1 MKYIISELVPVD
13 FHKSFYGKAIQ
24 IQKGRTYYLK
34 SYNTI
39 VCAVT
44 PSGKVK
50 RYWNGWS
57 ATTARHVDSFLVA
70 HGLPKMNKATWQALP
85 LSNVTRDYYSTKSD
99 FNKRSKTSANLT
111 WQDSLRIMYARRENN
126 NY

>member
-1 MKYIISELVPVD
+1 MKYVITDLVPMD
-13 FHKSFYGKAIQ
+13 GHKSFYGKAVQ
-24 IQKGRTYYLK
+24 IQRGRTYFLK

-39 VCAVT
+39 VCAIT

-57 ATTARHVDSFLVA
+57 ATTARHIDSFLQA
-70 HGLPKMNKATWQALP
+70 HGLPRMNKAQWTAMP
-85 LSNVTRDYYSTKSD
+85 LSNVTRDYYSERKH
-99 FNKRSKTSANLT
+99 KTNGFDLT